1 MEVDRVTDKALARCS
16 VILSFPF
23 LFFAPSPSRLYH
35 DPPSLQGL
43 NLVQPA
49 QPSDSYLANSN
60 DLLNLSHFPGLSAQ
74 LDIWSNVDFE
84 SDEPLVRKR
93 DKKLGGEVHES
104 TPSVEDDE
112 DEDVD
117 DGQPARADNHDNVVM
132 GDPIPTPPAQPRVA
146 SRPPLNAF
154 DIGSLLASF
163 GIDPFMASS
172 VQSTSATPSL
182 AQILSLYPNAALP
195 PMSSSTND
203 SAPAAKRSRPRTR
216 VSSISAST
224 GEQSSDAASPAD
236 ATAMTPLTPA
246 EDKRRRNTAASAR
259 FRLKKKER
267 EAALEKKS
275 KELEMRV
282 MELERECEGLRRENG
297 WLKGLVVG
305 VTGVG
310 TAQQQQPQAAA
321 SAGVKRP
328 REDVDVGSN

>member
-1 MEVDRVTDKALARCS
+1 M
-16 VILSFPF
+16 
-23 LFFAPSPSRLYH
+23 SP
-35 DPPSLQGL
+35 PNLQGL
-43 NLVQPA
+43 NIVHPVQS
-49 QPSDSYLANSN
+49 SDSYVDNSH
-60 DLLNLSHFPGLSAQ
+60 DLLNFPGLSAQ
-74 LDIWSNVDFE
+74 LDIWSNLAFE

-93 DKKLGGEVHES
+93 LGGEVDETS
-104 TPSVEDDE
+104 QSVEDE
-112 DEDVD
+112 DEDDAD

-132 GDPIPTPPAQPRVA
+132 GDPIPAPAAQPPQ
-146 SRPPLNAF
+146 RPPLNAF
-154 DIGSLLASF
+154 DIGSLLAGF
-163 GIDPFMASS
+163 GIDPFLASS

-195 PMSSSTND
+195 PPP
-203 SAPAAKRSRPRTR
+203 SATTEAGPHTPAAKRSRTRSTR
-216 VSSISAST
+216 VSSVSAST
-224 GEQSSDAASPAD
+224 GDQSSDAASPA
-236 ATAMTPLTPA
+236 AGPPAMSPMTPMTPA

-310 TAQQQQPQAAA
+310 AAQQQPPATT
-321 SAGVKRP
+321 GVKRP
-328 REDVDVGSN
+328 REDTD